1 MKSILTF
8 LLIILMDIQL
18 NYACPCSPTNTFIE
32 MNESF
37 ASQFQTA
44 TIIPMFLWQSSW
56 SYPIEGLAIGLLI
69 SLIVYYRMVYST
81 KLFPHEKLRLIL
93 NITHKTQTPLTL
105 IHHLLEEIISDS
117 LSESTSQKIKRI
129 LGYTSHIM
137 SCYQNIA
144 VFDDKE
150 NELYPGSSPIEFEL
164 YTFITS
170 IVNQCRAY
178 ADTRQI
184 KLNINKDFSY
194 ISCRMDEITMTAA
207 LQCLL
212 NKMIE
217 ATPCK
222 GCINMDVSHSIKHWN
237 LQITNGPE
245 CRQSHKKILSFI
257 STFMLIHYCGSLQII
272 KKIIRLH
279 GGKLIGSYHGRSIT
293 LRVTVP
299 INGYCNT
306 IQCPEVVPP
315 VMKDD
320 KIIRPDKK
328 QHHILLVMAD
338 TELSNY
344 LHKAFS
350 ILFRIT
356 ILENPEQI
364 LHFSGDRLPDII
376 VIDETVNGIRGK
388 EICSKIKSNTSM
400 VHIPVILLISNNDNG
415 SYLAHA
421 DCGVDKL
428 EPRAINI
435 CRLKMD
441 IQILINK
448 HERIMKLLEKNL
460 SDNLP
465 SPTAKSEED
474 TLFINKVN
482 KLLEKNL
489 STESYTVDMLSADMG
504 MCRTK
509 FYTKIKEITDKTP
522 TEYMHYFKMNKAK
535 ILLVTQQYTVT
546 EIATFLGFCNA
557 KYFGKRFK
565 KFYKVPPT
573 QYIKEVF

>member
-1 MKSILTF
+1 
-8 LLIILMDIQL
+8 MDIQF
-18 NYACPCSPTNTFIE
+18 NYACPCSPTNTLIE

-44 TIIPMFLWQSSW
+44 TIIPMFLWQPSW

-117 LSESTSQKIKRI
+117 LSESTSQKVKRI
-129 LGYTSHIM
+129 LRYTSHIM

-150 NELYPGSSPIEFEL
+150 NELHPGSSPIEFEL

-194 ISCRMDEITMTAA
+194 ISCRVDEITMTAA

-245 CRQSHKKILSFI
+245 CRQSHKKMLSFI

-364 LHFSGDRLPDII
+364 
-376 VIDETVNGIRGK
+376 
-388 EICSKIKSNTSM
+388 
-400 VHIPVILLISNNDNG
+400 
-415 SYLAHA
+415 
-421 DCGVDKL
+421 
-428 EPRAINI
+428 
-435 CRLKMD
+435 
-441 IQILINK
+441 
-448 HERIMKLLEKNL
+448 
-460 SDNLP
+460 
-465 SPTAKSEED
+465 
-474 TLFINKVN
+474 
-482 KLLEKNL
+482 
-489 STESYTVDMLSADMG
+489 TESYTVDMLSADMG

>member
-1 MKSILTF
+1 MQAKS
-8 LLIILMDIQL
+8 Q
-18 NYACPCSPTNTFIE
+18 
-32 MNESF
+32 
-37 ASQFQTA
+37 
-44 TIIPMFLWQSSW
+44 
-56 SYPIEGLAIGLLI
+56 
-69 SLIVYYRMVYST
+69 
-81 KLFPHEKLRLIL
+81 
-93 NITHKTQTPLTL
+93 
-105 IHHLLEEIISDS
+105 
-117 LSESTSQKIKRI
+117 
-129 LGYTSHIM
+129 
-137 SCYQNIA
+137 
-144 VFDDKE
+144 
-150 NELYPGSSPIEFEL
+150 
-164 YTFITS
+164 
-170 IVNQCRAY
+170 
-178 ADTRQI
+178 
-184 KLNINKDFSY
+184 
-194 ISCRMDEITMTAA
+194 
-207 LQCLL
+207 
-212 NKMIE
+212 
-217 ATPCK
+217 
-222 GCINMDVSHSIKHWN
+222 
-237 LQITNGPE
+237 
-245 CRQSHKKILSFI
+245 KILSFI

-465 SPTAKSEED
+465 SPTAKV
-474 TLFINKVN
+474 K
-482 KLLEKNL
+482 
-489 STESYTVDMLSADMG
+489 
-504 MCRTK
+504 RT
-509 FYTKIKEITDKTP
+509 
-522 TEYMHYFKMNKAK
+522 H
-535 ILLVTQQYTVT
+535 
-546 EIATFLGFCNA
+546 CS
-557 KYFGKRFK
+557 
-565 KFYKVPPT
+565 
-573 QYIKEVF
+573 

>member
-1 MKSILTF
+1 
-8 LLIILMDIQL
+8 MDIQL

-150 NELYPGSSPIEFEL
+150 NELHPGSSPIEFEL

-328 QHHILLVMAD
+328 QHHILLVMA
-338 TELSNY
+338 
-344 LHKAFS
+344 
-350 ILFRIT
+350 
-356 ILENPEQI
+356 QI
-364 LHFSGDRLPDII
+364 QS
-376 VIDETVNGIRGK
+376 
-388 EICSKIKSNTSM
+388 
-400 VHIPVILLISNNDNG
+400 
-415 SYLAHA
+415 
-421 DCGVDKL
+421 
-428 EPRAINI
+428 
-435 CRLKMD
+435 
-441 IQILINK
+441 
-448 HERIMKLLEKNL
+448 
-460 SDNLP
+460 
-465 SPTAKSEED
+465 
-474 TLFINKVN
+474 
-482 KLLEKNL
+482 
-489 STESYTVDMLSADMG
+489 
-504 MCRTK
+504 
-509 FYTKIKEITDKTP
+509 
-522 TEYMHYFKMNKAK
+522 
-535 ILLVTQQYTVT
+535 
-546 EIATFLGFCNA
+546 
-557 KYFGKRFK
+557 
-565 KFYKVPPT
+565 
-573 QYIKEVF
+573 

>member
-1 MKSILTF
+1 MKLILTL
-8 LLIILMDIQL
+8 LLIISMDIQF
-18 NYACPCSPTNTFIE
+18 NYACPCIQANTLIE

-37 ASQFQTA
+37 ANQSQGA
-44 TIIPMFLWQSSW
+44 TVFPMSLWLLLW

-81 KLFPHEKLRLIL
+81 KLFPHEKLGLIL

-105 IHHLLEEIISDS
+105 IHHLLEEVVSDN

-129 LGYTSHIM
+129 LRYTNHIM

-150 NELYPGSSPIEFEL
+150 NELHPGSSPIEFEL

-170 IVNQCRAY
+170 IVNQCRIY

-184 KLNINKDFSY
+184 KLNISKDFSY
-194 ISCRMDEITMTAA
+194 ISCRVDEMTMTAA

-222 GCINMDVSHSIKHWN
+222 GCINMNVSHSVNHWN
-237 LQITNGPE
+237 LRITNGPE
-245 CRQSHKKILSFI
+245 YKQSHKKTLSFI
-257 STFMLIHYCGSLQII
+257 STFMLMHYCGSLQII

-279 GGKLIGSYHGRSIT
+279 GGKLSGDYHGRSIT
-293 LRVTVP
+293 IRVTVP

-306 IQCPEVVPP
+306 VQCPEVVPP

-320 KIIRPDKK
+320 KIIHSDKNK
-328 QHHILLVMAD
+328 QHILLVMAD
-338 TELSNY
+338 KELSGY
-344 LHKAFS
+344 LHEAFS
-350 ILFRIT
+350 TLFKIT
-356 ILENPEQI
+356 VVENPEQI
-364 LHFSGDRLPDII
+364 VRFSGQRMPDII
-376 VIDETVNGIRGK
+376 IIDETVGGIHGK
-388 EICSKIKSNTSM
+388 EICSKVKSNTSM
-400 VHIPVILLISNNDNG
+400 VHIPVILLISANDNR
-415 SYLAHA
+415 SYLDHI

-428 EPRAINI
+428 ESRAINI
-435 CRLKMD
+435 CRLKVD
-441 IQILINK
+441 IQMLINK

-474 TLFINKVN
+474 ALFINKVD

-535 ILLVTQQYTVT
+535 VLLVTQQYTVT

-557 KYFGKRFK
+557 KYFGKQFK

>member
-1 MKSILTF
+1 
-8 LLIILMDIQL
+8 MDIQF
-18 NYACPCSPTNTFIE
+18 NYACPCNPTNTLIE

-44 TIIPMFLWQSSW
+44 TIIPMFLWQPSW

-117 LSESTSQKIKRI
+117 LSESTSQKVKRI
-129 LGYTSHIM
+129 LRYTSHIM

-150 NELYPGSSPIEFEL
+150 NELHPGSSPIEFEL

-245 CRQSHKKILSFI
+245 CRQSHKKMLSFI

-279 GGKLIGSYHGRSIT
+279 GGKLIGRLSR
-293 LRVTVP
+293 TVNNSP
-299 INGYCNT
+299 GYCT
-306 IQCPEVVPP
+306 YQ
-315 VMKDD
+315 
-320 KIIRPDKK
+320 R
-328 QHHILLVMAD
+328 IL
-338 TELSNY
+338 
-344 LHKAFS
+344 
-350 ILFRIT
+350 
-356 ILENPEQI
+356 
-364 LHFSGDRLPDII
+364 
-376 VIDETVNGIRGK
+376 
-388 EICSKIKSNTSM
+388 
-400 VHIPVILLISNNDNG
+400 
-415 SYLAHA
+415 
-421 DCGVDKL
+421 
-428 EPRAINI
+428 
-435 CRLKMD
+435 
-441 IQILINK
+441 
-448 HERIMKLLEKNL
+448 
-460 SDNLP
+460 
-465 SPTAKSEED
+465 
-474 TLFINKVN
+474 
-482 KLLEKNL
+482 
-489 STESYTVDMLSADMG
+489 
-504 MCRTK
+504 
-509 FYTKIKEITDKTP
+509 
-522 TEYMHYFKMNKAK
+522 
-535 ILLVTQQYTVT
+535 
-546 EIATFLGFCNA
+546 
-557 KYFGKRFK
+557 
-565 KFYKVPPT
+565 
-573 QYIKEVF
+573 